1 MNIIELINLIK
12 PLPELFI
19 HEHDIFCLEAFLNGW
34 YYRNQEEEVKAYILY
49 KDFYYWLR
57 KKYHLRDSRGWASIL
72 FYKFKTKEKALDAFF
87 ELFDTFYQ
95 EHISRDFFGKVK
107 WLIITLE
114 DENYN
119 NLAHLL
125 NEDLKYTTLGTE
137 LCMKL
142 QSHLNTILR
151 ERGTYPRAHLSLV
164 EELLK
169 ELHEKIAP

>member
-1 MNIIELINLIK
+1 MDIIELINLIK
-12 PLPELFI
+12 PRPELFI

-95 EHISRDFFGKVK
+95 EHISRDFFGKV
-107 WLIITLE
+107 E
-114 DENYN
+114 
-119 NLAHLL
+119 
-125 NEDLKYTTLGTE
+125 
-137 LCMKL
+137 
-142 QSHLNTILR
+142 
-151 ERGTYPRAHLSLV
+151 
-164 EELLK
+164 
-169 ELHEKIAP
+169 

>member
-12 PLPELFI
+12 PRPELFI
-19 HEHDIFCLEAFLNGW
+19 GEHDIFCLEAFLNGW
-34 YYRNQEEEVKAYILY
+34 YYRNQEEVKANILY
-49 KDFYYWLR
+49 NDFYYWLR
-57 KKYHLRDSRGWASIL
+57 KKYHLRDSRGWANIL

-95 EHISRDFFGKVK
+95 EHISRDFFDKVE

-119 NLAHLL
+119 NLARLL
-125 NEDLKYTTLGTE
+125 KEDLKCTTSGTE

-142 QSHLNTILR
+142 RFRLTTILQ
-151 ERGTYPRAHLSLV
+151 ERDTYPRVHLSLV

-169 ELHEKIAP
+169 ELNEKVTF

>member
-12 PLPELFI
+12 PRPELFI
-19 HEHDIFCLEAFLNGW
+19 GEHDIFCLEAFLNGW
-34 YYRNQEEEVKAYILY
+34 YYRNQEEEVKAN
-49 KDFYYWLR
+49 
-57 KKYHLRDSRGWASIL
+57 IL

-119 NLAHLL
+119 NLARLL
-125 NEDLKYTTLGTE
+125 KEDMKYTTSGTE

-142 QSHLNTILR
+142 RFRLTTILQ
-151 ERGTYPRAHLSLV
+151 ERDTYPRVYFSLV

-169 ELHEKIAP
+169 ELNEKITP

>member
-19 HEHDIFCLEAFLNGW
+19 HEHDIFCLDAFLNGW
-34 YYRNQEEEVKAYILY
+34 YYRNQEEEVKADILY
-49 KDFYYWLR
+49 NDFYYWLR
-57 KKYHLRDSRGWASIL
+57 KKYHLRDSRGWADIL
-72 FYKFKTKEKALDAFF
+72 FYKFETKEKALDAFF

-114 DENYN
+114 DENYD

-125 NEDLKYTTLGTE
+125 KEDLKYSTLGTE
-137 LCMKL
+137 SLYEITVSLDYNPTGKRHI
-142 QSHLNTILR
+142 SKSSF
-151 ERGTYPRAHLSLV
+151 LSCGRII
-164 EELLK
+164 K
-169 ELHEKIAP
+169 RTQ

>member
-12 PLPELFI
+12 PRPELFI
-19 HEHDIFCLEAFLNGW
+19 GEHDIFCLEAFLNGW
-34 YYRNQEEEVKAYILY
+34 YYRNQEEEVKANILY

-57 KKYHLRDSRGWASIL
+57 KKYHLRDSRGWANIL

-95 EHISRDFFGKVK
+95 EHISRDFLGKVE
-107 WLIITLE
+107 WLIITLK

-125 NEDLKYTTLGTE
+125 KEDLKCTTSETALY
-137 LCMKL
+137 MKL
-142 QSHLNTILR
+142 QSHLNTILQER
-151 ERGTYPRAHLSLV
+151 EIYPRVYFSLV
-164 EELLK
+164 EELLE
-169 ELHEKIAP
+169 ELNEKVTF

>member
-19 HEHDIFCLEAFLNGW
+19 NEHDIFCLNAFLNGW
-34 YYRNQEEEVKAYILY
+34 CYRNREEEVKANILY

-57 KKYHLRDSRGWASIL
+57 KKYHLRDSRGWANIL

-95 EHISRDFFGKVK
+95 EHISRDFLGKVE

-114 DENYN
+114 DENYD

-125 NEDLKYTTLGTE
+125 KEDLKYTTLGTE

-164 EELLK
+164 EELLG

>member
-12 PLPELFI
+12 PRPELFI
-19 HEHDIFCLEAFLNGW
+19 HEHDIFCLYNFLNGW

-72 FYKFKTKEKALDAFF
+72 FYKFKTKKKALDAFF

-119 NLAHLL
+119 NLAHFVFYSRH
-125 NEDLKYTTLGTE
+125 DSIT
-137 LCMKL
+137 
-142 QSHLNTILR
+142 
-151 ERGTYPRAHLSLV
+151 
-164 EELLK
+164 
-169 ELHEKIAP
+169 

>member
-12 PLPELFI
+12 PRPELFI
-19 HEHDIFCLEAFLNGW
+19 NEHDIFCLNAFLNGW
-34 YYRNQEEEVKAYILY
+34 CYRNREEEVKANILY

-57 KKYHLRDSRGWASIL
+57 KKYHLRDSRGWANIL

-125 NEDLKYTTLGTE
+125 KEDLKYTTLGTE

-142 QSHLNTILR
+142 RFRLTTILQ
-151 ERGTYPRAHLSLV
+151 ERDTYPRVHFSLV

-169 ELHEKIAP
+169 ELNEKVTF

>member
-19 HEHDIFCLEAFLNGW
+19 GEHDIFCLEAFLNGW
-34 YYRNQEEEVKAYILY
+34 YYRNQEEE
-49 KDFYYWLR
+49 
-57 KKYHLRDSRGWASIL
+57 GWADIL

-119 NLAHLL
+119 NLARLL
-125 NEDLKYTTLGTE
+125 KEDMKYTTSGTE
-137 LCMKL
+137 FCIKL
-142 QSHLNTILR
+142 QSHLNTILQ
-151 ERGTYPRAHLSLV
+151 EKDTYPRVYFSLV

-169 ELHEKIAP
+169 ELNEKVTF

>member
-19 HEHDIFCLEAFLNGW
+19 GEHDIFCLEAFLNGW
-34 YYRNQEEEVKAYILY
+34 YYRNQEEEVKADILY
-49 KDFYYWLR
+49 NDFYYWLR
-57 KKYHLRDSRGWASIL
+57 KKYHLRDSRGWADIL

-119 NLAHLL
+119 NLARLL
-125 NEDLKYTTLGTE
+125 KEDMKYTTSGTE
-137 LCMKL
+137 FCIKL
-142 QSHLNTILR
+142 QSHLNTILQ
-151 ERGTYPRAHLSLV
+151 EKDTYPRVYFSLV

-169 ELHEKIAP
+169 ELNEKVTF

>member
-19 HEHDIFCLEAFLNGW
+19 HEHDIFCL
-34 YYRNQEEEVKAYILY
+34 
-49 KDFYYWLR
+49 
-57 KKYHLRDSRGWASIL
+57 
-72 FYKFKTKEKALDAFF
+72 DAFF

-95 EHISRDFFGKVK
+95 EHISRDFFGKVE

-114 DENYN
+114 DENYD

-125 NEDLKYTTLGTE
+125 KEDLKYTTLGTE

-151 ERGTYPRAHLSLV
+151 ERGTYPRVHFSLV

-169 ELHEKIAP
+169 ELNEKVTF